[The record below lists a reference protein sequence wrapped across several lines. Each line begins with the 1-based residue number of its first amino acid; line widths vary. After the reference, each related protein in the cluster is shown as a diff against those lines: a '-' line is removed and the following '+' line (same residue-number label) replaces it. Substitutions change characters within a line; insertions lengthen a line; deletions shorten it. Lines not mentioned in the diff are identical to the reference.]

1 MKKIKRFYNCQKNSI
16 LQVGNYF
23 EFLQSFGIQITIP
36 LEDWTTLQIPHSW
49 SWTIEKVVF
58 YQL

>member
-1 MKKIKRFYNCQKNSI
+1 MKEIKRFYNSQKNSI

-36 LEDWTTLQIPHSW
+36 
-49 SWTIEKVVF
+49 
-58 YQL
+58 

>member
-16 LQVGNYF
+16 LQVGNYL

-36 LEDWTTLQIPHSW
+36 
-49 SWTIEKVVF
+49 
-58 YQL
+58 